1 MVCVL
6 RFPVLHDG
14 WFLALALVLSMFLGT
29 RGVAIEWPAVKC
41 GQIKPRWLYCIQPF
55 IYNFFG
61 SLAGWVAVYGLSY
74 RILTAPCPAAP
85 PPGYFLDWPNLHLL
99 GWSDFG
105 LAAIAFLGV
114 TGKLPE
120 TVQAFII
127 SIAGLVKLITDKLPK
142 S

>member
-1 MVCVL
+1 MIFL
-6 RFPVLHDG
+6 LKLPVLHDR
-14 WFLALALVLSMFLGT
+14 WFLALALVCSIFLAA
-29 RGVAIEWPAVKC
+29 RGIAIEWPHVKS
-41 GQIKPRWLYCIQPF
+41 GQIKPRWLYCFQPL

-61 SLAGWVAVYGLSY
+61 SLAGWVALYALSY
-74 RILTAPCPAAP
+74 RILTAQCPTAP

-105 LAAIAFLGV
+105 LAAVAFLGV

-127 SIAGLVKLITDKLPK
+127 AIAGLVKLITDKFTK